1 MNKIKWTALIVALGL
16 LLSLCLC
23 ACTDGGGGE
32 ESTAATSR
40 TTRTTR
46 RVIDVQIES
55 LISRE
60 EMEEAMSVPMR
71 ESTVTH
77 NGTHLY
83 ALSEDGT
90 ISVQIALD
98 KQSVEQFE
106 ALVGE
111 NSSAETAPNLGQQA
125 WWLPDKWMLVAY
137 QGTYTLSVSL
147 TGADY
152 SDDDAL
158 FVARQLAVPV
168 LEKLQG

>member
-1 MNKIKWTALIVALGL
+1 MKQIKWTAIIAVLGL
-16 LLSLCLC
+16 LLCLCLT
-23 ACTDGGGGE
+23 ACSNEPTGE
-32 ESTAATSR
+32 ETTPTTSR
-40 TTRTTR
+40 TSRTTR

-55 LISRE
+55 LITHE
-60 EMEEAMSVPMR
+60 EMEEAMSVPMG
-71 ESTVTH
+71 EPTVTH

-83 ALSEDGT
+83 ALSADGT

-98 KQSVEQFE
+98 KQTVEQFE
-106 ALVGE
+106 ALLGDT
-111 NSSAETAPNLGQQA
+111 SSAENAPNLGQQA
-125 WWLPDKWMLVAY
+125 WWLPGKRMLIAY

-147 TGADY
+147 SGADY